1 MFLTLTLNP
10 TASREPKTRL
20 ASDDLVDVDK
30 RDMLIESLD
39 GDISKL
45 EGQCVGLIIDCLF
58 LNSFKHFMNLF
69 HSIYFLKIN

>member
-1 MFLTLTLNP
+1 VFLTLTLNP
-10 TASREPKTRL
+10 TVSREPKTRL

-45 EGQCVGLIIDCLF
+45 ESQCVGLIIDCLF

-69 HSIYFLKIN
+69 H